1 MKKINL
7 KIKYYRELKKIS
19 QSELAKSTGL
29 SKSYI
34 SELESGKKICSL
46 KTLFNIGESLDVCPL
61 VLIERFNLLGH
72 QNDTI
77 QNKKKIK

>member
-34 SELESGKKICSL
+34 SELESGKKI
-46 KTLFNIGESLDVCPL
+46 V
-61 VLIERFNLLGH
+61 V
-72 QNDTI
+72 
-77 QNKKKIK
+77 